1 MANLRPMDTSA
12 SSTGGTHSLMHGSNC
27 NSMATNF
34 YIGSNLSMVGGSDAG
49 QFNAN
54 LSDDEPIYDPVADD
68 DYEPM
73 PIVGLTQVNTTPQ
86 SMRQK
91 LLKLNNSFG

>member
-1 MANLRPMDTSA
+1 MANLRPMETNPSA
-12 SSTGGTHSLMHGSNC
+12 TGGHHSAIHCSNK
-27 NSMATNF
+27 SSF
-34 YIGSNLSMVGGSDAG
+34 YIGKHQSVIGGNEGG
-49 QFNAN
+49 QYNPN

-73 PIVGLTQVNTTPQ
+73 PISGLTQVNTNPPT
-86 SMRQK
+86 MRQK